1 MSKFTW
7 SPVSLLR
14 HGSYS
19 RHGFSYF
26 FKFWPQVG
34 ELPMG
39 RYFLCRQL
47 LKYDNTPNE
56 KTAQKTID
64 QVVTERVTFITR
76 TNAVGVYLVK
86 SFL

>member
-1 MSKFTW
+1 
-7 SPVSLLR
+7 
-14 HGSYS
+14 
-19 RHGFSYF
+19 
-26 FKFWPQVG
+26 
-34 ELPMG
+34 MG

-64 QVVTERVTFITR
+64 QVVTERVTFVTR

-86 SFL
+86 SVLKTSSNRHD